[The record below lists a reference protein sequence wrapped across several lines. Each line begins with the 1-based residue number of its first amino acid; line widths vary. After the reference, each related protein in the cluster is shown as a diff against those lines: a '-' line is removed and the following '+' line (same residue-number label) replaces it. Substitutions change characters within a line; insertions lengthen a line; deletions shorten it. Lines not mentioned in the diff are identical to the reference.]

1 MQPLFISLKPAVI
14 MIQKKKNTAGKT
26 KSQKKKSVPHKRKA
40 RKPKVYIPANKII
53 ALCTI
58 VVILCT
64 ALLLVNTL
72 SEINVYHSEKTAS
85 AEIQRPVQTEKK
97 SGGQQKPSGNVKSQ
111 AEKKPE
117 VKKQELPENKKSEAE
132 KNISKKDS
140 SSPVK
145 QPEAPVSSASSEKS
159 VSPIKKPSSGIPE
172 IPPAVNGAKLV
183 LIFDDGGQNLSQLE
197 SFLALPFPVTVA
209 VLPKLAHS
217 KQAAERVRKSGK
229 VLMLH
234 QPMQA
239 INLSVNPGPG
249 AITPDMTLYEI
260 ETCLRENIAEIGPVR
275 GLNNH
280 EGSLICED
288 EVKIG
293 TVLQVSSNMG
303 LYFVDSRTT
312 SQTRIPQAAMSL
324 GLSYYE
330 RNVFIDNTKNRA
342 DIISEIMKGVSIA
355 NKNGAAIMIGHV
367 WSADVLPEILSELYP
382 LLSGK
387 GYVFTTVSAS
397 GALITP

>member
-1 MQPLFISLKPAVI
+1 

-132 KNISKKDS
+132 KNISRKDA

-145 QPEAPVSSASSEKS
+145 QPEAPVSSASSEKP
-159 VSPIKKPSSGIPE
+159 VPPVKKPSSGIPE

-229 VLMLH
+229 ELMLH

-260 ETCLRENIAEIGPVR
+260 ETLLRENIAEIGPVR
-275 GLNNH
+275 GVNNH

-312 SQTRIPQAAMSL
+312 SQTRVPQAAMSL

>member
-1 MQPLFISLKPAVI
+1 M
-14 MIQKKKNTAGKT
+14 
-26 KSQKKKSVPHKRKA
+26 
-40 RKPKVYIPANKII
+40 
-53 ALCTI
+53 
-58 VVILCT
+58 
-64 ALLLVNTL
+64 
-72 SEINVYHSEKTAS
+72 
-85 AEIQRPVQTEKK
+85 
-97 SGGQQKPSGNVKSQ
+97 
-111 AEKKPE
+111 
-117 VKKQELPENKKSEAE
+117 
-132 KNISKKDS
+132 
-140 SSPVK
+140 
-145 QPEAPVSSASSEKS
+145 
-159 VSPIKKPSSGIPE
+159 
-172 IPPAVNGAKLV
+172 
-183 LIFDDGGQNLSQLE
+183 
-197 SFLALPFPVTVA
+197 FLALPFPVTVA

-229 VLMLH
+229 ELMLH

-260 ETCLRENIAEIGPVR
+260 ETLLRENIAEIGPVR
-275 GLNNH
+275 GVNNH

-293 TVLQVSSNMG
+293 TVLQVCSNMG

-312 SQTRIPQAAMSL
+312 SQTRVPQAAMSL

-355 NKNGAAIMIGHV
+355 NKNGTAIMIGHV

>member
-1 MQPLFISLKPAVI
+1 
-14 MIQKKKNTAGKT
+14 MIQKKKNTAGKI

-159 VSPIKKPSSGIPE
+159 VPPIKKPSSGIPE

-229 VLMLH
+229 ELMLH

-260 ETCLRENIAEIGPVR
+260 ETLLRENIAEIGPVR
-275 GLNNH
+275 GVNNH

-293 TVLQVSSNMG
+293 TVLQVCSNMG

-312 SQTRIPQAAMSL
+312 SQTRVPQAAMSL

-355 NKNGAAIMIGHV
+355 NKNGTAIMIGHV

>member
-1 MQPLFISLKPAVI
+1 

-40 RKPKVYIPANKII
+40 LKPKVYIPVNKII

-159 VSPIKKPSSGIPE
+159 VPPIKKPSSGIPE

-229 VLMLH
+229 ELMLH

-312 SQTRIPQAAMSL
+312 SQTRVPQAAMSL

>member
-159 VSPIKKPSSGIPE
+159 VPPIKKPSSGIPE

-197 SFLALPFPVTVA
+197 LFLALPFPVTVA

-229 VLMLH
+229 ELMLH

-260 ETCLRENIAEIGPVR
+260 ETLLRENIAEIGPVR
-275 GLNNH
+275 GVNNH

-312 SQTRIPQAAMSL
+312 SQTRVPQAAMSL

>member
-1 MQPLFISLKPAVI
+1 

-159 VSPIKKPSSGIPE
+159 VPPIKKPSSGIPE

-229 VLMLH
+229 ELMLH

-260 ETCLRENIAEIGPVR
+260 ETLLRENIAEIGPVR
-275 GLNNH
+275 GVNNH

-293 TVLQVSSNMG
+293 TVLQVCSNMG

-312 SQTRIPQAAMSL
+312 SQTRVPQAAMSL

>member
-1 MQPLFISLKPAVI
+1 

-72 SEINVYHSEKTAS
+72 SEINVYHSEKTAP

-159 VSPIKKPSSGIPE
+159 VPPIKKPSSGIPE

-229 VLMLH
+229 ELMLH

-260 ETCLRENIAEIGPVR
+260 ETLLRENIAEIGPVR
-275 GLNNH
+275 GVNNH

-293 TVLQVSSNMG
+293 TVLQVCSNMG

-312 SQTRIPQAAMSL
+312 SQTRVPQAAMSL

-355 NKNGAAIMIGHV
+355 NKNGTAIMIGHV

>member
-1 MQPLFISLKPAVI
+1 

-117 VKKQELPENKKSEAE
+117 VKKQELPENKKSEGE

-159 VSPIKKPSSGIPE
+159 VPPIKKPSSGIPE

-229 VLMLH
+229 ELMLH

-260 ETCLRENIAEIGPVR
+260 ETLLRENIAEIGPVR
-275 GLNNH
+275 GVNNH

-293 TVLQVSSNMG
+293 TVLQVCSNMG

-312 SQTRIPQAAMSL
+312 SQTRVPQAAMSL

-355 NKNGAAIMIGHV
+355 NKNGTAIMIGHV

>member
-1 MQPLFISLKPAVI
+1 
-14 MIQKKKNTAGKT
+14 MIQKKKNTAGKI

-145 QPEAPVSSASSEKS
+145 QPEAPVSSASSEKP
-159 VSPIKKPSSGIPE
+159 VPPVKKPSSGIPE

-229 VLMLH
+229 ELMLH

-260 ETCLRENIAEIGPVR
+260 ETLLRENIAEIGPVR
-275 GLNNH
+275 GVNNH

-293 TVLQVSSNMG
+293 TVLQVCSNMG

-312 SQTRIPQAAMSL
+312 SQTRVPQAAMSL

-355 NKNGAAIMIGHV
+355 NKNGTAIMIGHV

>member
-1 MQPLFISLKPAVI
+1 

-85 AEIQRPVQTEKK
+85 AKIQRPVQTEKK

-159 VSPIKKPSSGIPE
+159 VPPIKKPSSGIPE

-229 VLMLH
+229 ELMLH

-312 SQTRIPQAAMSL
+312 SQTRVPQAAMSL

>member
-1 MQPLFISLKPAVI
+1 

-40 RKPKVYIPANKII
+40 RKPKVYIPVNKII

-159 VSPIKKPSSGIPE
+159 VPPIKKPSSGIPE

-229 VLMLH
+229 ELMLH

-260 ETCLRENIAEIGPVR
+260 ETLLRENIAEIGPVR
-275 GLNNH
+275 GVNNH

-312 SQTRIPQAAMSL
+312 SQTRVPQAAMSL

>member
-1 MQPLFISLKPAVI
+1 

-145 QPEAPVSSASSEKS
+145 QPEAPVSSASSEKP
-159 VSPIKKPSSGIPE
+159 VPPVKKPSSGIPE

-197 SFLALPFPVTVA
+197 LLLALPFPVTVA

-229 VLMLH
+229 ELMLH

-312 SQTRIPQAAMSL
+312 SQTRVPQAAMSL

>member
-1 MQPLFISLKPAVI
+1 

-132 KNISKKDS
+132 KNISRKDA

-145 QPEAPVSSASSEKS
+145 QPEAPVSSASSEKP
-159 VSPIKKPSSGIPE
+159 VPPVKKPSSGIPE

-229 VLMLH
+229 ELMLH

-260 ETCLRENIAEIGPVR
+260 ETLLRENIAEIGPVR
-275 GLNNH
+275 GVNNH

-293 TVLQVSSNMG
+293 TVLQVCSNMG

-312 SQTRIPQAAMSL
+312 SQTRVPQAAMSL

-355 NKNGAAIMIGHV
+355 NKNGTAIMIGHV

>member
-1 MQPLFISLKPAVI
+1 

-159 VSPIKKPSSGIPE
+159 VPPIKKPSSGIPE

-183 LIFDDGGQNLSQLE
+183 LIFDDGGQNLFQLE

-229 VLMLH
+229 ELMLH

-312 SQTRIPQAAMSL
+312 SQTRVPQAAMSL

>member
-1 MQPLFISLKPAVI
+1 

-132 KNISKKDS
+132 KNISKKDA

-145 QPEAPVSSASSEKS
+145 QPEAPVSSASSEKP
-159 VSPIKKPSSGIPE
+159 VSPVKKPSSGIPE

-229 VLMLH
+229 ELMLH

-260 ETCLRENIAEIGPVR
+260 ETLLRENIAEIGPVR
-275 GLNNH
+275 GVNNH

-293 TVLQVSSNMG
+293 TVLQVCSNMG

-312 SQTRIPQAAMSL
+312 SQTRVPQAAMSL

-355 NKNGAAIMIGHV
+355 NKNGTAIMIGHV

>member
-72 SEINVYHSEKTAS
+72 SEINVYHSEKTAP
-85 AEIQRPVQTEKK
+85 AEIQQPVQAEKK
-97 SGGQQKPSGNVKSQ
+97 SGGQQKPSSNEKSQ

-132 KNISKKDS
+132 KNISRKDA

-145 QPEAPVSSASSEKS
+145 QPEAPVSSASSEKP
-159 VSPIKKPSSGIPE
+159 VPPVKKPSSGIPE

-229 VLMLH
+229 ELMLH

-260 ETCLRENIAEIGPVR
+260 ETLLRENIAEIGPVR
-275 GLNNH
+275 GVNNH

-293 TVLQVSSNMG
+293 TVLQVCSNMG

-312 SQTRIPQAAMSL
+312 SQTRVPQAAMSL

-355 NKNGAAIMIGHV
+355 NKNGTAIMIGHV

>member
-1 MQPLFISLKPAVI
+1 
-14 MIQKKKNTAGKT
+14 MIQKKKNTAGKI

-159 VSPIKKPSSGIPE
+159 VPPIKKPFSGIPE

-197 SFLALPFPVTVA
+197 LFLALPFPVTVA

-229 VLMLH
+229 ELMLH

-260 ETCLRENIAEIGPVR
+260 ETLLRENIAEIGPVR
-275 GLNNH
+275 GVNNH

-293 TVLQVSSNMG
+293 TVLQVCSNMG

-312 SQTRIPQAAMSL
+312 SQTRVPQAAMSL

-355 NKNGAAIMIGHV
+355 NKNGTAIMIGHV

>member
-1 MQPLFISLKPAVI
+1 

-72 SEINVYHSEKTAS
+72 SEINVYHSEKTAP
-85 AEIQRPVQTEKK
+85 AEIQQPVQAEKK
-97 SGGQQKPSGNVKSQ
+97 SGGQQKPSGNVKNQ

-132 KNISKKDS
+132 KNISKKDA

-145 QPEAPVSSASSEKS
+145 QPEAPVSSASSEKP
-159 VSPIKKPSSGIPE
+159 VPPVKKPSSGIPE

-229 VLMLH
+229 ELMLH

-260 ETCLRENIAEIGPVR
+260 EKLLRENIAEIGPVR
-275 GLNNH
+275 GVNNH

-293 TVLQVSSNMG
+293 TVLQVCSNMG

-312 SQTRIPQAAMSL
+312 SQTRVPQAAMSL

-355 NKNGAAIMIGHV
+355 NKNGTAIMIGHV
-367 WSADVLPEILSELYP
+367 WSTDVLPEILSELYP

>member
-1 MQPLFISLKPAVI
+1 

-53 ALCTI
+53 ALCAI

-132 KNISKKDS
+132 KNISRKDA

-145 QPEAPVSSASSEKS
+145 QPEAPVSSASSEKP
-159 VSPIKKPSSGIPE
+159 VPPVKKPSSGIPE

-229 VLMLH
+229 ELMLH

-260 ETCLRENIAEIGPVR
+260 ETLLRENIAEIGPVR
-275 GLNNH
+275 GVNNH

-293 TVLQVSSNMG
+293 TVLQVCSNMG

-312 SQTRIPQAAMSL
+312 SQTRVPQAAMSL
-324 GLSYYE
+324 GLSYYD

>member
-1 MQPLFISLKPAVI
+1 

-97 SGGQQKPSGNVKSQ
+97 SGGQQKPSSNEKSQ

-159 VSPIKKPSSGIPE
+159 VPPIKKPSSGIPE

-229 VLMLH
+229 ELMLH

-312 SQTRIPQAAMSL
+312 SQTRVPQAAMSL

-397 GALITP
+397 GALITH

>member
-1 MQPLFISLKPAVI
+1 

-132 KNISKKDS
+132 KNISRKDA

-145 QPEAPVSSASSEKS
+145 QPEAPVSSASSEKP
-159 VSPIKKPSSGIPE
+159 VPPVKKPSSGIPE

-229 VLMLH
+229 ELMLH

-260 ETCLRENIAEIGPVR
+260 ETLLRENIAEIGPVR
-275 GLNNH
+275 GVNNH

-312 SQTRIPQAAMSL
+312 SQTRVPQAAMSL

-355 NKNGAAIMIGHV
+355 NKNGTAIMIGHV

>member
-159 VSPIKKPSSGIPE
+159 VPPIKKPSSGIPE

-229 VLMLH
+229 ELMLH

-260 ETCLRENIAEIGPVR
+260 ETLLRENIAEIGPVR
-275 GLNNH
+275 GVNNH

-312 SQTRIPQAAMSL
+312 SQTRVPQAAMSL

>member
-1 MQPLFISLKPAVI
+1 

-72 SEINVYHSEKTAS
+72 SEINVYHSEKTAP
-85 AEIQRPVQTEKK
+85 AEIQQPVQAEKK
-97 SGGQQKPSGNVKSQ
+97 SGGQQKPSSNEKSQ

-132 KNISKKDS
+132 KNISRKDA

-145 QPEAPVSSASSEKS
+145 QPEAPVSSASSEKP
-159 VSPIKKPSSGIPE
+159 VPPVKKPSSGIPE

-229 VLMLH
+229 ELMLH

-260 ETCLRENIAEIGPVR
+260 ETLLRENIAEIGPVR
-275 GLNNH
+275 GVNNH

-293 TVLQVSSNMG
+293 TVLQVCSNMG

-312 SQTRIPQAAMSL
+312 SQTRVPQAAMSL

-355 NKNGAAIMIGHV
+355 NKNGTAIMIGHV

>member
-1 MQPLFISLKPAVI
+1 

-159 VSPIKKPSSGIPE
+159 VPPIKKPSSGIPE

-229 VLMLH
+229 ELMLH

-249 AITPDMTLYEI
+249 AIMPDMTLYEI

-312 SQTRIPQAAMSL
+312 SQTRVPQAAMSL

>member
-1 MQPLFISLKPAVI
+1 

-72 SEINVYHSEKTAS
+72 SEINVYHSEKTAP
-85 AEIQRPVQTEKK
+85 AEIQQPVQTEKK

-111 AEKKPE
+111 AEKNPE

-159 VSPIKKPSSGIPE
+159 VPPIKKPSSGIPE

-229 VLMLH
+229 ELMLH

-355 NKNGAAIMIGHV
+355 NKNGTAIMIGHV

>member
-1 MQPLFISLKPAVI
+1 

-159 VSPIKKPSSGIPE
+159 VPPIKKPSSGIPE

-229 VLMLH
+229 ELMLH

-260 ETCLRENIAEIGPVR
+260 ETLLRENIAEIGPVR
-275 GLNNH
+275 GVNNH

-312 SQTRIPQAAMSL
+312 SQTRVPQAAMSL

-355 NKNGAAIMIGHV
+355 NKNGTAIMIGHV

-387 GYVFTTVSAS
+387 GYVFTTVSVS

>member
-1 MQPLFISLKPAVI
+1 

-145 QPEAPVSSASSEKS
+145 QPEAPVSSASSEKT
-159 VSPIKKPSSGIPE
+159 VSQVKKPSSGIPE

-229 VLMLH
+229 ELMLH

-260 ETCLRENIAEIGPVR
+260 ETLLRENIAEIGPVR
-275 GLNNH
+275 GVNNH

-312 SQTRIPQAAMSL
+312 SQTRVPQAAMSL

>member
-1 MQPLFISLKPAVI
+1 

-72 SEINVYHSEKTAS
+72 SEINVYHSEKTAP
-85 AEIQRPVQTEKK
+85 AEIQQPVQAEKK
-97 SGGQQKPSGNVKSQ
+97 SGGQQKPSSNEKSQ

-132 KNISKKDS
+132 KNISRKDA

-145 QPEAPVSSASSEKS
+145 QPEAPVSSASSEKP
-159 VSPIKKPSSGIPE
+159 VPPVKKPSSGIPE
-172 IPPAVNGAKLV
+172 IPLAVNGAKLV

-229 VLMLH
+229 ELMLH

-260 ETCLRENIAEIGPVR
+260 ETLLRENIAEIGPVR
-275 GLNNH
+275 GVNNH

-293 TVLQVSSNMG
+293 TVLQVCSNMG

-312 SQTRIPQAAMSL
+312 SQTRVPQAAMSL

-355 NKNGAAIMIGHV
+355 NKNGTAIMIGHV

>member
-1 MQPLFISLKPAVI
+1 

-72 SEINVYHSEKTAS
+72 SEINVYHSEKTAP
-85 AEIQRPVQTEKK
+85 AEIQQPVQAEKK
-97 SGGQQKPSGNVKSQ
+97 SGGQQKPSSNEKSQ

-117 VKKQELPENKKSEAE
+117 VKKKELPENKKSEGE
-132 KNISKKDS
+132 KNISKKDA
-140 SSPVK
+140 SSPLK
-145 QPEAPVSSASSEKS
+145 QPEAPVSSASSEKP
-159 VSPIKKPSSGIPE
+159 VPPIKKPFSGIPE

-197 SFLALPFPVTVA
+197 LFLALPFPVTVA

-229 VLMLH
+229 ELMLH

-260 ETCLRENIAEIGPVR
+260 ETLLRENIAEIGPVR
-275 GLNNH
+275 GVNNH

-293 TVLQVSSNMG
+293 TVLQVCSNMG

-312 SQTRIPQAAMSL
+312 SQTRVPQAAMSL

-355 NKNGAAIMIGHV
+355 NKNGTAIMIGHV

-387 GYVFTTVSAS
+387 GYVFTTVSVS

>member
-1 MQPLFISLKPAVI
+1 

-117 VKKQELPENKKSEAE
+117 VKKQELPENKKSEVE

-145 QPEAPVSSASSEKS
+145 QPEAPVSSASSEKP
-159 VSPIKKPSSGIPE
+159 VPPVKKPSSGIPE

-229 VLMLH
+229 ELMLH

-260 ETCLRENIAEIGPVR
+260 ETLLRENIAEIGPVR
-275 GLNNH
+275 GVNNH

-293 TVLQVSSNMG
+293 TVLQVCSNMG

-312 SQTRIPQAAMSL
+312 SQTRVPQAAMSL

-355 NKNGAAIMIGHV
+355 NKNGTAIMIGHV

>member
-1 MQPLFISLKPAVI
+1 

-159 VSPIKKPSSGIPE
+159 VPPIKKPSSGIPE
-172 IPPAVNGAKLV
+172 IPPAVNDAKLV

-229 VLMLH
+229 ELMLH

-312 SQTRIPQAAMSL
+312 SQTRVPQAAMSL

>member
-1 MQPLFISLKPAVI
+1 

-97 SGGQQKPSGNVKSQ
+97 SGGQQKTSGNVKSQ

-159 VSPIKKPSSGIPE
+159 VPPIKKPSSGIPE

-229 VLMLH
+229 ELMLH

-260 ETCLRENIAEIGPVR
+260 ETLLRENIAEIGPVR
-275 GLNNH
+275 GVNNH

-293 TVLQVSSNMG
+293 TVLQVCSNMG

-312 SQTRIPQAAMSL
+312 SQTRVPQAAMSL

-355 NKNGAAIMIGHV
+355 NKNGTAIMIGHV

>member
-1 MQPLFISLKPAVI
+1 

-72 SEINVYHSEKTAS
+72 SEINVYHSEKTAP
-85 AEIQRPVQTEKK
+85 AEIQQPVQAEKK
-97 SGGQQKPSGNVKSQ
+97 SGGQQKPSSNEKSQ

-132 KNISKKDS
+132 KNISRKDA

-145 QPEAPVSSASSEKS
+145 QPEAPVSSASSEKP
-159 VSPIKKPSSGIPE
+159 VPPVKKPSSGIPE
-172 IPPAVNGAKLV
+172 IPLAINGAKLV

-229 VLMLH
+229 ELMLH

-260 ETCLRENIAEIGPVR
+260 ETLLRENIAEIGPVR
-275 GLNNH
+275 GVNNH

-293 TVLQVSSNMG
+293 TVLQVCSNMG

-312 SQTRIPQAAMSL
+312 SQTRVPQAAMSL

-355 NKNGAAIMIGHV
+355 NKNGTAIMIGHV

>member
-1 MQPLFISLKPAVI
+1 

-159 VSPIKKPSSGIPE
+159 VPPIKKPSSGIPE

-229 VLMLH
+229 ELMLH

-260 ETCLRENIAEIGPVR
+260 ETLLRENIAEIGPVR
-275 GLNNH
+275 GVNNH

-312 SQTRIPQAAMSL
+312 SQTRVPQAAMSL

-355 NKNGAAIMIGHV
+355 NKNGTAIMIGHV

>member
-1 MQPLFISLKPAVI
+1 

-159 VSPIKKPSSGIPE
+159 VPPIKKPSSGIPE

-229 VLMLH
+229 ELMLH

-312 SQTRIPQAAMSL
+312 SQTRVPQAAMSL

-330 RNVFIDNTKNRA
+330 RNVFIDSTKNRA

>member
-1 MQPLFISLKPAVI
+1 

-159 VSPIKKPSSGIPE
+159 VPPIKKPSSGIPE
-172 IPPAVNGAKLV
+172 IPTAVNGAKLV

-229 VLMLH
+229 ELMLH

-260 ETCLRENIAEIGPVR
+260 ETLLRENIAEIGPVR
-275 GLNNH
+275 GVNNH

-293 TVLQVSSNMG
+293 TVLQVCSNMG

-312 SQTRIPQAAMSL
+312 SQTRVPQAAMSL

-355 NKNGAAIMIGHV
+355 NKNGTAIMIGHV

>member
-1 MQPLFISLKPAVI
+1 

-97 SGGQQKPSGNVKSQ
+97 SGGQQKPYGNVKSQ

-159 VSPIKKPSSGIPE
+159 VPPIKKPSSGIPE

-229 VLMLH
+229 ELMLH

-260 ETCLRENIAEIGPVR
+260 ETLLRENIAEIGPVR
-275 GLNNH
+275 GVNNH

-293 TVLQVSSNMG
+293 TVLQVCSNMG

-312 SQTRIPQAAMSL
+312 SQTRVPQAAMSL

-355 NKNGAAIMIGHV
+355 NKNGTAIMIGHV